1 MLIHCGLLLILLTT
15 TIFINDHVCEEEPLY
30 RAVYVQPEQIHL
42 SLGGNPH
49 QRVLTWTTFNRTSRS
64 TVWYGTER
72 LNKVAYGDH
81 GTLFTDG
88 GPEKRSMYIHRV
100 YLNDLEPNTTYK
112 YHVGSELGWSEL
124 FLFRTFPDGYQWSP
138 RFAVYGDLGN
148 DNAQAMGRLQM
159 EAQNGQYD
167 FVWHLGDFAYNLE
180 DDNAKVGDEFMRQI
194 EPIAAYVPY
203 LVTPGNHEEAYNFS
217 NYDNRFTMHSNT
229 GNEAISNFFWSQN
242 IGPVHLI
249 SISTEF
255 YYFPKQTW
263 RKANRPENR
272 ARQPWIIVG
281 GHRPF
286 YVNTYIDRKLQTA
299 FEELFWRTGVDI
311 YMAGHEHIFDLSYPV
326 YREQVKGKSFA
337 NPAAPIYI
345 ISGSAGCIA
354 NISEFSVRPP
364 PYTAKVS
371 G

>member
-1 MLIHCGLLLILLTT
+1 
-15 TIFINDHVCEEEPLY
+15 
-30 RAVYVQPEQIHL
+30 
-42 SLGGNPH
+42 
-49 QRVLTWTTFNRTSRS
+49 
-64 TVWYGTER
+64 
-72 LNKVAYGDH
+72 
-81 GTLFTDG
+81 
-88 GPEKRSMYIHRV
+88 
-100 YLNDLEPNTTYK
+100 
-112 YHVGSELGWSEL
+112 
-124 FLFRTFPDGYQWSP
+124 
-138 RFAVYGDLGN
+138 
-148 DNAQAMGRLQM
+148 
-159 EAQNGQYD
+159 
-167 FVWHLGDFAYNLE
+167 
-180 DDNAKVGDEFMRQI
+180 
-194 EPIAAYVPY
+194 
-203 LVTPGNHEEAYNFS
+203 
-217 NYDNRFTMHSNT
+217 MHSNT

-255 YYFPKQTW
+255 YYFPKWYGALQLDNQFRW
-263 RKANRPENR
+263 LEADLEKANRPENR

-337 NPAAPIYI
+337 NPAATIYI

-354 NISEFSVRPP
+354 NISEFSAWPP

-371 G
+371 GEYGFSSMTVINATTIHFQQINHEQVWSVLLFLFSKLILSLIFRRFLRWCTTCTSPKRSTAPTTESTYSYYFFLQSYFQFINCFQVWLCLMAKQSTKQHWHLQTC